1 MAITGKK
8 CYLLDTNV
16 IIYYYLQGYYEV
28 EAVFADIESGIAE
41 GKISVITKIEALAFP
56 GLTHKEEGRVKQFLM
71 NFEVVEL
78 TDGVIERA
86 IGLRKQYKVR
96 LPDALVAATAMEK
109 EAVLITRNVKNF
121 EKIGGLQVENP
132 FGEEP

>member
-16 IIYYYLQGYYEV
+16 IIYYLQGYYEV

-56 GLTHKEEGRVKQFLM
+56 GLTYKEEGRVKQFLM